1 MSAAPFRS
9 LIVIALAATIVL
21 CVPVEAA
28 PEVENQDKAFSLL
41 IEGYGEVQS
50 AFIENDYQA
59 RLGASESIANSE
71 ARSTRM
77 RSGEARARLTARETQ
92 AATLRDGRR
101 LPLRAPNR

>member
-71 ARSTRM
+71 AR
-77 RSGEARARLTARETQ
+77 
-92 AATLRDGRR
+92 
-101 LPLRAPNR
+101 